1 MKPTR
6 GFTLVELVIVIA
18 LSAVVLVMITVVL
31 KRPLD
36 AYIDQSRRGELV
48 ELASL
53 ALNRAA
59 RDIRLAVPNSVRQS
73 ADGRTLEM
81 LNTLNAGRYV
91 SNRAGSDGLRFSA
104 ELSGCETANG
114 RCDGFQVLDPNFD
127 VSGARWLVVYNLGAS
142 SGGNPS
148 AGANV
153 WAYANPGVITPTGVS
168 FAAAANATSRETQ
181 VSLNGLTSAGFTFAY
196 PSPQRRFYLA
206 DQVIGYRCEP
216 AAEGGQL
223 ARYTRMTLT
232 ATAPSTLPAD
242 AARVAPYV
250 TGCLISYQPGTPQR
264 PGLVT
269 LSLTLTQEG
278 ESITLQQQVKV
289 DNAP

>member
-18 LSAVVLVMITVVL
+18 LSAIVLVMITVVL

-36 AYIDQSRRGELV
+36 AYVDQSRRGELV

-81 LNTLNAGRYV
+81 LNILNAGRYV
-91 SNRAGSDGLRFSA
+91 SNRAGSDSLRFSA

-153 WAYANPGVITPTGVS
+153 WAYANPGVITPTGAS
-168 FAAAANATSRETQ
+168 FTAAANATSRETQ
-181 VSLNGLTSAGFTFAY
+181 VSLNGLSAAGFTFAY

-223 ARYTRMTLT
+223 ARYTRTTLT

-242 AARVAPYV
+242 AERVAPYV
-250 TGCLISYQPGTPQR
+250 TGCQINYQPGTPQR

-269 LSLTLTQEG
+269 LSLTLTREG

>member
-18 LSAVVLVMITVVL
+18 LSAIVLVMITVVL

-36 AYIDQSRRGELV
+36 AYVDQSRRGELV

-81 LNTLNAGRYV
+81 LNILNAGRYV
-91 SNRAGSDGLRFSA
+91 SNRAGSDSLRFSA

-153 WAYANPGVITPTGVS
+153 WAYANPGVITPTGAS
-168 FAAAANATSRETQ
+168 FTAAANATSRETQ
-181 VSLNGLTSAGFTFAY
+181 VSLNGLSAAGFTFAY

-223 ARYTRMTLT
+223 ARYTRTTLT

-242 AARVAPYV
+242 AVRVAPYV
-250 TGCLISYQPGTPQR
+250 TGCQINYQPGTPQR

-269 LSLTLTQEG
+269 LSLTLTREG

>member
-18 LSAVVLVMITVVL
+18 LSAIVLVMITVVL

-36 AYIDQSRRGELV
+36 AYVDQSRRGELV

-81 LNTLNAGRYV
+81 LNILNAGRYV
-91 SNRAGSDGLRFSA
+91 SNRAGSDSLRFSA

-153 WAYANPGVITPTGVS
+153 WAYANPGVITPTGAS
-168 FAAAANATSRETQ
+168 FTAAANATSRETQ
-181 VSLNGLTSAGFTFAY
+181 VSLNGLSAAGFTFAY

-223 ARYTRMTLT
+223 ARYTRTTLT

-242 AARVAPYV
+242 AVRVAPYV
-250 TGCLISYQPGTPQR
+250 TGCQINYQPGTPQR

-269 LSLTLTQEG
+269 LSLTLTRDG

>member
-18 LSAVVLVMITVVL
+18 LSAIVLVMITVVL

-36 AYIDQSRRGELV
+36 AYVDQSRRGELV

-81 LNTLNAGRYV
+81 LNILNAGRYV
-91 SNRAGSDGLRFSA
+91 SNRAGSDSLRFSA

-153 WAYANPGVITPTGVS
+153 WAYANPGVITPTGAS
-168 FAAAANATSRETQ
+168 FTAAANATSRETQ
-181 VSLNGLTSAGFTFAY
+181 VSLNGLSGAGFTFAY

-223 ARYTRMTLT
+223 ARYTRTTLT

-242 AARVAPYV
+242 AVRVAPYV
-250 TGCLISYQPGTPQR
+250 TGCQINYQPGTPQR

-269 LSLTLTQEG
+269 LSLTLTREG

>member
-18 LSAVVLVMITVVL
+18 LSAIVLVMITVVL

-36 AYIDQSRRGELV
+36 AYVDQSRRGELV

-81 LNTLNAGRYV
+81 LNILNAGRYV
-91 SNRAGSDGLRFSA
+91 SNRAGSDSLRFSA

-153 WAYANPGVITPTGVS
+153 WAYANPGVITPTGAS
-168 FAAAANATSRETQ
+168 FTAAANATSREIQ
-181 VSLNGLTSAGFTFAY
+181 VSLNGLSAAGFTFAY

-223 ARYTRMTLT
+223 ARYTRTTLT

-242 AARVAPYV
+242 AVRVAPYV
-250 TGCLISYQPGTPQR
+250 TGCQINYQPGTPQR

-269 LSLTLTQEG
+269 LSLTLTREG